1 MNNVQIQTL
10 AFILLLNIACLSVS
24 ASQGRMD
31 YHTPENI
38 RKFADFLLYTE
49 NDYLRAAG
57 EYQRYLFYS
66 SADTAQIL
74 YKIGIAYRLGG
85 KTEQAIRTFEKLLQT
100 HPKGT
105 FTNSAYYQIGAS
117 YFLAERFEQSV
128 KFLHQTLP
136 NIRDAKHRAQSQQ
149 LIGLSY
155 LMQKRWSEASE
166 VFKGLQESDAIIQV
180 REKASVYHNYAK
192 AGANLPTRS
201 PFIAGFL
208 STILPG
214 AGRLYTGSSIN
225 DVLSSLLIVGV
236 TGWQAYDGF
245 HRDGLS
251 SAKGWTLGILS
262 GSFYIG
268 NIYGSAIAARLYNR
282 RIENEFLTTL
292 TIELH

>member
-1 MNNVQIQTL
+1 MVNLLQTL
-10 AFILLLNIACLSVS
+10 AFIILLNIACLSVS
-24 ASQGRMD
+24 ATQERAD
-31 YHTPENI
+31 YHSPENI

-66 SADTAQIL
+66 PVDTPQIL
-74 YKIGIAYRLGG
+74 YKIGLCYRLGG

-100 HPKGT
+100 HPGSP
-105 FTNSAYYQIGAS
+105 FANEVYYQIGAS
-117 YFLAERFEQSV
+117 YFLAEQFEQSV

-136 NIRDAKHRAQSQQ
+136 HITDARHRAESQQ

-166 VFKGLQESDAIIQV
+166 VFNDLQESEAIEV
-180 REKASVYHNYAK
+180 REKASMYHNYAK

-214 AGRLYTGSSIN
+214 AGRLYAGSSIN
-225 DVLSSLLIVGV
+225 DVLSSLLIVSV

-251 SAKGWTLGILS
+251 SAKGWTLGTIS
-262 GSFYIG
+262 SIFYIG
-268 NIYGSAIAARLYNR
+268 NIYGSAIAARVYNR
-282 RIENEFLTTL
+282 RLQNEFLTTL
-292 TIELH
+292 TITLQ